1 MSDKT
6 TCEWCG
12 REFEDYPPCKP
23 YCSRKCEAED
33 PNSSFHLK
41 WYEEK
46 LAKENSP
53 ETQSERKREEEEKKA
68 SEEAYKLTRKRE
80 NEGCFCGCPI
90 IPTALISLGII
101 FVETPK
107 RGDVSFTDPEMI
119 GLILGT
125 LFLLGMGIHM
135 VWLWKPWFLIFRK

>member
-1 MSDKT
+1 MA

-12 REFEDYPPCKP
+12 KEFKDYPPHKP
-23 YCSRKCEAED
+23 FCSRKCEAED
-33 PNSSFHLK
+33 PKSSFHLEL
-41 WYEEK
+41 YEEK

-68 SEEAYKLTRKRE
+68 REEALKLTLKRK
-80 NEGCFCGCPI
+80 NEGCCGGCLV
-90 IPTALISLGII
+90 IPTALISLGTI

-107 RGDVSFTDPEMI
+107 RGDLSFTDPEVI
-119 GLILGT
+119 GLILAF

-135 VWLWKPWFLIFRK
+135 VWLWKPWKK